1 MLKKTKQVTKKP
13 VTKKPVTKKP
23 VTKKPVTKKPV
34 TKKPGKLYGGKINIT
49 QMFSRLYEKYKKY
62 IKPTP
67 KELKPTELN
76 DAISTV
82 SKVSNDA
89 RRRVKVTALKG
100 LPTKL
105 NDAISTVSKV
115 SNDARHRVKVTALKP
130 LPTELNDA
138 ISTVSNDARHKVKVT
153 ALKPLP
159 TELISL
165 PIPKESKATPRL
177 NGFCSRILMPKQ
189 VGGICWFTTAFVA
202 MFYSQRSRKILQKAS
217 KNLKWDDANSNS
229 PAVFVIK
236 FFEEILNDK
245 YMKKDMN
252 DAEYKKLIDDTFK
265 DETFGDILE
274 NLHTLDGTLFPFNT
288 SNHRGYASY
297 FYMANLYYLLKVDY
311 MVFHY
316 NSMNDSLYGS
326 ILNNSLFKIDDTPK
340 ILIVTVGDRVSND
353 RINYLEGPIISD
365 DDTKGQITSMNDEIL
380 YRGRKYHL
388 DSVIVRNFNETEGV
402 HSIVG
407 ITCKK
412 NKYVYNGLERKSR
425 VPAMKNLH
433 CGLMPHDWKIKGNEE
448 SGDRCINIHHDK
460 RVCFNFSKGFR
471 TLVYVLAEN
480 GFCSRILMPKQ
491 VGGICWFTA
500 LFVAMFYSQRSRK
513 ILQEASKK
521 WKWDV
526 QNKSA
531 VVVFDF
537 FKKILDDKY
546 MKKNMNDAEYKKL
559 IDDTFKD
566 ETFGDILKN
575 LHELNKTSFLFNPSI
590 HLGYSN
596 ASYIS
601 RLYNLLNVNYKVF
614 DYNIRD
620 KHLFYSFL
628 NIELFK
634 TLHYELRGDNYKNT
648 YTSSHFKYNDND
660 IDIPEILMVYLR
672 EDNDSDFFKE
682 RYPNTI
688 IGEGATRNNITSMND
703 EILYRGRKY
712 HLDSVIVINFNET
725 ECAHAIVGITCKQER
740 YVYNGWPRKS
750 KDPTMKDLPC
760 GLMLHDWKIKGD
772 EELGDR
778 CININ
783 NCTMDPNLEH
793 HKLCFNFSKG
803 FRTLVYVLAENIS
816 VTSNSLSR
824 SPAIKK
830 ISL

>member
-1 MLKKTKQVTKKP
+1 MYVNYITPLTRAFKRFPESKATELKLP
-13 VTKKPVTKKP
+13 
-23 VTKKPVTKKPV
+23 
-34 TKKPGKLYGGKINIT
+34 KLPELNDT
-49 QMFSRLYEKYKKY
+49 
-62 IKPTP
+62 PTGLKNSP
-67 KELKPTELN
+67 LPKELNATESNDARSKELKPLPRLNARTRLNALKHLPKLPELN
-76 DAISTV
+76 DTPTGLKNSPLPKELNATE
-82 SKVSNDA
+82 SNDA
-89 RRRVKVTALKG
+89 R
-100 LPTKL
+100 
-105 NDAISTVSKV
+105 SKE
-115 SNDARHRVKVTALKP
+115 LKP
-130 LPTELNDA
+130 L
-138 ISTVSNDARHKVKVT
+138 
-153 ALKPLP
+153 
-159 TELISL
+159 
-165 PIPKESKATPRL
+165 PRL

-340 ILIVTVGDRVSND
+340 ILIVTVGGRVSND

-402 HSIVG
+402 LSIVG

-425 VPAMKNLH
+425 DPAMKNLP
-433 CGLMPHDWKIKGNEE
+433 CGLMSHDWKIKGNEE

-491 VGGICWFTA
+491 VGGICWFTTT
-500 LFVAMFYSQRSRK
+500 FVAMFYSQRSRK
-513 ILQEASKK
+513 ILQEASKY
-521 WKWDV
+521 WKWDEKNESEV
-526 QNKSA
+526 G
-531 VVVFDF
+531 VFNL
-537 FKKILDDKY
+537 FKEILNDKY

-559 IDDTFKD
+559 IDNTFKD
-566 ETFGDILKN
+566 NDETFEDILKN
-575 LHELNKTSFLFNPSI
+575 LHELDKNSFPFNPSI
-590 HLGYSN
+590 HPGYTN
-596 ASYIS
+596 ETYIG

-614 DYNIRD
+614 DYNKKD
-620 KHLFYSFL
+620 HHLFYSYL
-628 NIELFK
+628 NIELFDTYK
-634 TLHYELRGDNYKNT
+634 FGLSIITHTYSDFQYKEYKDN
-648 YTSSHFKYNDND
+648 
-660 IDIPEILMVYLR
+660 IDIPEILMVFLR
-672 EDNDSDFFKE
+672 EDDNSEFFKQK
-682 RYPNTI
+682 YPNTI
-688 IGEGATRNNITSMND
+688 IGKGDTRNNITSMND

-712 HLDSVIVINFNET
+712 HLDSVLLADWKKNGGKPE
-725 ECAHAIVGITCKQER
+725 HAIVGITCKQER
-740 YVYNGWPRKS
+740 YVYNGWTRES

-772 EELGDR
+772 EESGDR
-778 CININ
+778 CINTN
-783 NCTMDPNLEH
+783 NCTMDPNLQH

-803 FRTLVYVLAENIS
+803 SRTLVYVLAENRS